1 MVARGPETGPQT
13 SQRRVAAALAFAS
26 QLVHLWILPGEF
38 SARPLVGAF
47 VFLAAVF
54 QGLLAASLLFG
65 PGRWTVRLGLLLN
78 AGLALAWAATRAA
91 GFPPLFG
98 FGRLPGELLGLV
110 ATGIEVLLLVL
121 LLGIGRGTKAERK
134 KGRVR

>member
-1 MVARGPETGPQT
+1 
-13 SQRRVAAALAFAS
+13 
-26 QLVHLWILPGEF
+26 
-38 SARPLVGAF
+38 
-47 VFLAAVF
+47 
-54 QGLLAASLLFG
+54 
-65 PGRWTVRLGLLLN
+65 
-78 AGLALAWAATRAA
+78 
-91 GFPPLFG
+91 LFG